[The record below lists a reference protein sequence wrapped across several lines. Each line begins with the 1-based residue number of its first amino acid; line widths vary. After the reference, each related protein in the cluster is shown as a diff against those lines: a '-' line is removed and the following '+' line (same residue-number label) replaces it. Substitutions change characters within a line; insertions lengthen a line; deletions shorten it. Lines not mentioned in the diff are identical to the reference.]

1 MRCFADF
8 IYVPYCFLP
17 PLTVVLHEVC
27 CYSVLLLMMS
37 SALWWTVCLTNC
49 HDFCI
54 CNCLRYMP
62 SFAGRTCT
70 LKGFNSIMTGTCTR

>member
-37 SALWWTVCLTNC
+37 ALWSTVCLTNC